1 MTGLPDVSSMQ
12 RRKLP
17 IVLLHLRISLGSF
30 HADAACLQ
38 TIVDELSMYY
48 FSPMNFIPWNFG
60 FLCETI
66 TPSFT
71 QDQAAAPLNSTWI
84 LDGSWSG
91 IVLSV
96 PDAQFPVF
104 AGFLPTCDHCP
115 RPRYYFSV
123 FFQDPSSNQSAQVVW
138 RAGVPVSEGGMLS
151 LTADGNLVLYRD
163 GQGKSLVWSTG
174 TARKGVLEMRLE
186 SSGNLV
192 LNKIH
197 YASPAWQSFWNPT
210 DSLLLQQGLKSG
222 MGMVSNSVQEA
233 EGFQGY
239 FTLEVGTSGIVMTAE
254 APVSPQ
260 IYKVWSNPSSLNV
273 IKMSLDSGCQLK
285 IYMTDWEPFLTTPPF
300 CTDSTALEVLR
311 IHADGSLRF
320 DNQPKMASVNLNALL
335 FNDLEAVSIGAC
347 GKKSVFDVENR
358 KCGCPLLQGERSY
371 FQQVDPAD
379 ASKGCQPWEPEGP
392 CDGLYISSKH
402 VMLQAS
408 GFYNYAPL
416 RFMAA
421 NEEESC
427 VSSCLKDCACKAA
440 FVSSNSS
447 TTCFRVTEFYTLLG
461 SSYNTTPSFKAFLK
475 VEKKRPSAPEIIV
488 KPQVRHHTGGWSSNV
503 QAIVIGVFV
512 LLLGMATATVM
523 FITFY
528 SKRARSD
535 AVDQGQALS
544 SELPR
549 PFSLHEL
556 EVATEKLSREIGSG
570 GFGSVFEGVLA
581 DGSRVAVKRVS
592 DSKQVHKLFE
602 AEVVAII
609 SIHHKN
615 LVRLRGFCCPNL
627 LVYEFV
633 ANGSLDRWLFDDDKF
648 LDCDARYSIA
658 LDIARGL
665 SYLHDGCR
673 TRVLH
678 LDIKPQNILLDE
690 KFRAKISDFG
700 LSRQGELQA
709 MDEMIIRGTPG
720 YMAPEWLQSQVSD
733 KLDTFSFGVVVLE
746 MVTGKPASSPC
757 GSKFLAG
764 GVLEMS
770 RNKQVAEIMDK
781 RMSFSS
787 HQCFKKMEKLLRI
800 GLWCVQSDP
809 GQRPSMGYVTNMLE
823 GSLETVDAPPIPPY
837 FRAGKE
843 AIDMT

>member
-1 MTGLPDVSSMQ
+1 MIGAV
-12 RRKLP
+12 
-17 IVLLHLRISLGSF
+17 
-30 HADAACLQ
+30 
-38 TIVDELSMYY
+38 
-48 FSPMNFIPWNFG
+48 
-60 FLCETI
+60 

-71 QDQAAAPLNSTWI
+71 QDQGAAPLNSTWI
-84 LDGSWSG
+84 LDGSSSR

-96 PDAQFPVF
+96 PDANFPVF

-123 FFQDPSSNQSAQVVW
+123 FFQDPSSNRSTQVVW
-138 RAGVPVSEGGMLS
+138 RAGLPISEGGMLS

-163 GQGKSLVWSTG
+163 GQAKSPVWSTG
-174 TARKGVLEMRLE
+174 TARKGVLEMRLDYT
-186 SSGNLV
+186 GNLV
-192 LNKIH
+192 LNKAN
-197 YASPAWQSFWNPT
+197 YDGTAWQSFRNPT
-210 DSLLLQQGLKSG
+210 DALLPTQNLESG
-222 MGMVSNSVQEA
+222 TSMVSNSVQEA

-239 FTLEVGTSGIVMTAE
+239 FTLEVRVSEIVMTAQ
-254 APVSPQ
+254 APVAPQ
-260 IYKVWSNPSSLNV
+260 IYKLWRNPSSLDV
-273 IKMSLDSGCQLK
+273 GDMSLESGCQLK
-285 IYMTDWEPFLTTPPF
+285 IYTTDGQPCWSTPSF
-300 CTDSTALEVLR
+300 CTDSTTLEVLR
-311 IHADGSLRF
+311 IHPDGSLRY
-320 DNQPKMASVNLNALL
+320 DNQPERASVYLNALL
-335 FNDLEAVSIGAC
+335 FNDVEGVSIGAC
-347 GKKSVFDVENR
+347 GKKSVFDVETR

-371 FQQVDPAD
+371 FQQIDPAD
-379 ASKGCQPWEPEGP
+379 ASKGCQPWEPEDP
-392 CDGLYISSKH
+392 CDGLYNSSNH
-402 VMLQAS
+402 VMLQAA

-421 NEEESC
+421 NEGDSC
-427 VSSCLKDCACKAA
+427 VSSCLEDCACKAA

-447 TTCFRVTEFYTLLG
+447 ATCFRVTEFYTLRG

-475 VEKKRPSAPEIIV
+475 VEQKRPSAPEIIT
-488 KPQVRHHTGGWSSNV
+488 KPQVRPHTGGWSSNV
-503 QAIVIGVFV
+503 QAILIGVFV
-512 LLLGMATATVM
+512 LLLAMATTMVT

-528 SKRARSD
+528 WKRASD
-535 AVDQGQALS
+535 AVDQSQALS

-556 EVATEKLSREIGSG
+556 EVATEKFSREIGSG

-592 DSKQVHKLFE
+592 DSRQVHKLFE

-709 MDEMIIRGTPG
+709 VDEMIIRGTPG
-720 YMAPEWLQSQVSD
+720 YMAPEWLHFQISD
-733 KLDTFSFGVVVLE
+733 KLDTYSFGVVVLE
-746 MVTGKPASSPC
+746 MVTGKPACSPC

-770 RNKQVAEIMDK
+770 QKSPVVEIMDK
-781 RMSFSS
+781 RMNFSS
-787 HQCFKKMEKLLRI
+787 QCFKKMEKLLRI

-809 GQRPSMGYVTNMLE
+809 GQRPSMGYVTKMLE
-823 GSLETVDAPPIPPY
+823 GSLETVDAPPIPPKS
-837 FRAGKE
+837 RAGKE
-843 AIDMT
+843 EAIDMRSCSLSDIVRVHVDQRL